1 LLTIKSRNKIKN
13 EKNKTTDINYFFTN
27 MLAFNASNAQ
37 DIKSSTAAFGF
48 KGGPFQI
55 FTLIT

>member
-1 LLTIKSRNKIKN
+1 MKKKQLTLTTFLLTC
-13 EKNKTTDINYFFTN
+13 
-27 MLAFNASNAQ
+27 LAFNASNAQ

-48 KGGPFQI
+48 KGLTFQI

>member
-1 LLTIKSRNKIKN
+1 MKNKNMKKQKLTLATFLLTC
-13 EKNKTTDINYFFTN
+13 
-27 MLAFNASNAQ
+27 LAFNASNQ

-48 KGGPFQI
+48 GSVLTFQI